1 LDVVIERYDAVYGD
15 IENETGEIGDVALEA
30 FDKLI
35 WCTPASMDGVRALL
49 TYMLDD
55 VADPGPPIP
64 GRGQAEGASW
74 FNRRCPDGGTPSGMI

>member
-55 VADPGPPIP
+55 VADLGTNSWKRTSR
-64 GRGQAEGASW
+64 GRFLVQSTM
-74 FNRRCPDGGTPSGMI
+74 P